1 MEYVHNKDLKSS
13 CKDWPRHMQRA
24 LDLAET
30 VLTAGPNPRVG
41 CVLMRDGQVISEG
54 WHSAAGAPHAEAMAL
69 DEAGS
74 AARNAVA
81 FVSLEPCAHHGKTG
95 PCSEALIAAGVSKV
109 VIPMQ
114 DPHPAVSGKGIAQLE
129 EAGVEVIMMVDFE
142 HAARA
147 INPGFLSRVER
158 GRPRVRMKLAMSL
171 DGRTALFNGESKWIT
186 DGTSRRDVQL
196 LRACSCAVLTGVGT
210 VISDDPSLTV
220 RPDEIGLSA
229 DQKQCNA
236 LNLHNPP
243 LRVVLDSTLRT
254 PAQSKLLEAE
264 GSVLIFSTASAQS
277 AELGAL
283 DRCALKVA
291 GSDAQVQLLPVLE
304 SLASEYYCNDVLIE
318 AGPTL
323 CGAFLRANLVD
334 ELIVYVAP
342 KLMGSDG
349 KALLD
354 LHGIQTMADTPTFEL
369 IETKQLEG
377 DVKLRLLPR
386 IY

>member
-1 MEYVHNKDLKSS
+1 MEYVQSTDLKPS
-13 CKDWPRHMQRA
+13 CIDWPVHMQRA

-30 VLTAGPNPRVG
+30 VLTASPNPRVG
-41 CVLMRDGQVISEG
+41 CVLVRGGQVISEG

-69 DEAGS
+69 EEAGPK
-74 AARNAVA
+74 ARNATA

-95 PCSEALIAAGVSKV
+95 PCSEALIAAGVATV

-142 HAARA
+142 EAARG

-158 GRPRVRMKLAMSL
+158 GRPRVRIKLAMSL
-171 DGRTALFNGESKWIT
+171 DGRTALSNGGSKWIT
-186 DGTSRRDVQL
+186 DVASRKDVQL
-196 LRACSCAVLTGVGT
+196 LRASSCAVLTGVGT
-210 VISDDPSLTV
+210 ILADNPSLTV
-220 RPDEIGLSA
+220 RLDEMGLDA
-229 DQKQCNA
+229 DQIKTNA
-236 LNLHNPP
+236 LNLQNPP

-264 GSVLIFSTASAQS
+264 GNVLIYSTASAQS
-277 AELGAL
+277 AELVAL
-283 DRCALKVA
+283 DSCTLKVA
-291 GSDAQVQLLPVLE
+291 GSDARVQLLPVLK
-304 SLASEYYCNDVLIE
+304 SLASEYYCNDTLIE

-334 ELIVYVAP
+334 ELILYVAP

-354 LHGIQTMADTPTFEL
+354 LHGIQTMADTPTFEV
-369 IETKQLEG
+369 IEAQQLER
-377 DVKLRLLPR
+377 DVKLRLLPQV
-386 IY
+386 